1 MARKKRG
8 VQEAETA
15 ASDEPAPVA
24 VAVAVAVDEPAS
36 AQNLRANLEELN
48 QCEGVIGYILRN
60 STSAT
65 IDLKDPA
72 KLIDYAVLSSS
83 AFDLS
88 TEFSE
93 LFDLGEVEN
102 ILLEGKNAKVYS
114 LIVSG
119 NKISIFMEKNA
130 DCEKVLERLH
140 PV

>member
-1 MARKKRG
+1 LARKKRG